1 MLLTLS
7 EKTRLCAT
15 AADSRKAA
23 DIVVLDMQPLSSVAD
38 HFLICSGSS
47 DRQVKAIADAIKE
60 ELSKQGEKPLAI
72 EGYQEGTWV
81 LIDCADLVIH
91 VFDEETRRFYD
102 LERLWGQAERV
113 DIPGLENAPAPYLA
127 TPSFFLKEG
136 ELQ

>member
-1 MLLTLS
+1 MILTLE

-15 AADSRKAA
+15 AAESRKAA
-23 DIVVLDMQPLSSVAD
+23 DIVALDIQPLSSVAD

-47 DRQVKAIADAIKE
+47 DRQVKAIADAIRE

-72 EGYQEGTWV
+72 EGYQEGTWI
-81 LIDCADLVIH
+81 LIDCVDLVIH

-102 LERLWGQAERV
+102 LERLWGRAERV
-113 DIPGLENAPAPYLA
+113 AILGLENASTAYLA
-127 TPSFFLKEG
+127 PPSLFLKEG